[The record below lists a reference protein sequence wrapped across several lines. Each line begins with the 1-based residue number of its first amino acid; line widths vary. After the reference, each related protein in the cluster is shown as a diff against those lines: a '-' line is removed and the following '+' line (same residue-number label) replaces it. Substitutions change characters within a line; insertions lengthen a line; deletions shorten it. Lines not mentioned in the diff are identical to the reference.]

1 MDFSGEIMT
10 VFQKISE
17 VIKTEK
23 KFLFFQ
29 RITPDMENLANYYLA
44 FGVITAW
51 IVGIGRYWDNPR
63 AQIWQ
68 YFGLGSV
75 AYIFILALI
84 LWLLIMPLK
93 PENWSYKS
101 VLIFVGMTSLPG
113 ILYAIPVERFFTMET
128 ASLLNVIFLGFVAT
142 WRVILLF
149 LYMIRSAKL
158 SGLSVVVACVLPL
171 TIIVSVLAIL
181 NLEHVVFRIMAGIA
195 EDERSANDLA
205 YTILLLITYFS
216 YLASPVLLITYIV
229 MIFKRRKEFTKTS
242 DELSSTE
249 Q

>member
-1 MDFSGEIMT
+1 MQEIKKWILIGEIMT

-17 VIKTEK
+17 VLKTEM
-23 KFLFFQ
+23 KFLSFQ
-29 RITPDMENLANYYLA
+29 RISPDMKNLSNYYLW
-44 FGVITAW
+44 FGILTAW

-63 AQIWQ
+63 ADLWQ
-68 YFGLGSV
+68 YLGLGSV
-75 AYIFILALI
+75 AYIFTLALI

-93 PENWSYKS
+93 PANWSYKS

-113 ILYAIPVERFFTMET
+113 ILYAIPVERYFTMET

-158 SGLSVVVACVLPL
+158 SGLSVIVACVLPL
-171 TIIVSVLAIL
+171 TIIVTVLAVL

-205 YTILLLITYFS
+205 YSILLLITYFS
-216 YLASPVLLITYIV
+216 YLASPVLLLTYIV
-229 MIFKRRKEFTKTS
+229 MIFKRRQDVKKS
-242 DELSSTE
+242 YK
-249 Q
+249 

>member
-1 MDFSGEIMT
+1 MNMI
-10 VFQKISE
+10 QKIS
-17 VIKTEK
+17 VVLKTEM
-23 KFLFFQ
+23 KFLTFQ
-29 RITPDMENLANYYLA
+29 RITPDMKNLANYYLW
-44 FGVITAW
+44 FGILTAW
-51 IVGIGRYWDNPR
+51 IVGMGRYWDNPR
-63 AQIWQ
+63 ADLWQ
-68 YFGLGSV
+68 YLGLGSV

-128 ASLLNVIFLGFVAT
+128 ASLLNVIFLGFVAS
-142 WRVILLF
+142 WRVVLLF
-149 LYMIRSAKL
+149 LYMMRSAKL
-158 SGLSVVVACVLPL
+158 SGLSVIVACVLPL
-171 TIIVSVLAIL
+171 TIIVSVLAVL

-216 YLASPVLLITYIV
+216 YLASPVLLLTYIV
-229 MIFKRRKEFTKTS
+229 MIFKRRSGSKK
-242 DELSSTE
+242 STE
-249 Q
+249 KQSAAAP